1 MKKLLLTLLCVP
13 LFFSC
18 GEEDQR
24 KSWLEQWGYKGNM
37 KSSEYITYYASLNN
51 EGSVIKMSIIDNPF
65 EGIDEWIFPYAKRLF
80 NIYGNPDGM
89 KISDGDSIFDYEENY
104 ADQDSFLIRD
114 FDGYIIEA
122 RYPTSNQI
130 QKHKYDIQGNWI
142 KSDIH
147 DVKTKKIIRTAKISY
162 ERNKR
167 KEALLYDSNGE
178 LFQKHKYG
186 RYDKE
191 KNFSEIIVF
200 DSEDYPLYII
210 EFNREYY

>member
-1 MKKLLLTLLCVP
+1 MMLK
-13 LFFSC
+13 
-18 GEEDQR
+18 Q
-24 KSWLEQWGYKGNM
+24 
-37 KSSEYITYYASLNN
+37 
-51 EGSVIKMSIIDNPF
+51 
-65 EGIDEWIFPYAKRLF
+65 
-80 NIYGNPDGM
+80 
-89 KISDGDSIFDYEENY
+89 
-104 ADQDSFLIRD
+104 
-114 FDGYIIEA
+114 
-122 RYPTSNQI
+122 
-130 QKHKYDIQGNWI
+130 
-142 KSDIH
+142 
-147 DVKTKKIIRTAKISY
+147 KKIIRTAKISY